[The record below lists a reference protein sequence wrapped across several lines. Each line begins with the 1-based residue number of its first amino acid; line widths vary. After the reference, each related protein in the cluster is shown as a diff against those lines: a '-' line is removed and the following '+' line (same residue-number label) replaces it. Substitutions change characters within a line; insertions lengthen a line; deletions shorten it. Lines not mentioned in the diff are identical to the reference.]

1 MTGQTGPD
9 AEVAG
14 GDVDAVQRGL
24 RSWDEGAIEN
34 PAEVTGRRLGGEPD
48 AGVGAARRI
57 PRGPMNAFNPP
68 KTRVPQWP
76 GRVGQGRTFR
86 ERSDVRERFGGGLMY
101 DIDTEPDVG
110 KKDPVS
116 RWLSVVILALLM
128 LIIVAQMGIN
138 AGWIPAG
145 WRP

>member
-1 MTGQTGPD
+1 M
-9 AEVAG
+9 
-14 GDVDAVQRGL
+14 
-24 RSWDEGAIEN
+24 N
-34 PAEVTGRRLGGEPD
+34 P
-48 AGVGAARRI
+48 
-57 PRGPMNAFNPP
+57 FNLPQ
-68 KTRVPQWP
+68 TRVPHWP
-76 GRVGQGRTFR
+76 RRVGQGRMFR
-86 ERSDVRERFGGGLMY
+86 ERSDVREPFGGGIVY

-116 RWLSVVILALLM
+116 GWLSVAILALLM